1 MHSNDEHRPT
11 PGRPSPDST
20 EQKVEVDRLRL
31 LGANEGKD
39 ELESYPKSG
48 FGKLS
53 WAVTCALLLALAA
66 GGVLW
71 SGEEGAKQI
80 VLAGTEPQSAQLP
93 TEPSTLTEEDPTES
107 DPTYASHVTVPQ
119 EEPAVAPKPSP
130 VPVKAAA
137 EVNDLKLLPP
147 KRVARPAVAK
157 TKPANPKNVKAVH
170 RTKPSAKTS
179 TRRKSEAVRTV
190 AVPVA
195 APDKDVALLSAL
207 MEHSKATA
215 QPRPSA
221 LALNLKQCRALKKA
235 AEAKRCIAR
244 LCSGSAKGKSECRA

>member
-1 MHSNDEHRPT
+1 LHSNDEHRPT

-20 EQKVEVDRLRL
+20 EQKIEVDRLRL
-31 LGANEGKD
+31 LGANGDKD
-39 ELESYPKSG
+39 DLDSYPKSG

-80 VLAGTEPQSAQLP
+80 VLAGTEPPPAELP
-93 TEPSTLTEEDPTES
+93 TLAEEDPTET
-107 DPTYASHVTVPQ
+107 DPTYGSHVTVLQ
-119 EEPAVAPKPSP
+119 DEPAAELKPAPVEAKAPSE
-130 VPVKAAA
+130 AR
-137 EVNDLKLLPP
+137 NLKLLTP
-147 KRVARPAVAK
+147 KRVVKPAAARSKPTNPKAVKAVQR
-157 TKPANPKNVKAVH
+157 TKPA
-170 RTKPSAKTS
+170 AKSS

-190 AVPVA
+190 AAPVP

-207 MEHSKATA
+207 MEHSKATT
-215 QPRPSA
+215 QPKPSA

-235 AEAKRCIAR
+235 AEAKRCIAK
-244 LCSGSAKGKSECRA
+244 LCTGSAKGKSECRS

>member
-11 PGRPSPDST
+11 PGRPSPDSP

-31 LGANEGKD
+31 LGANEDKD
-39 ELESYPKSG
+39 DLDSYPKSG

-80 VLAGTEPQSAQLP
+80 VLAGTEPPPAELP
-93 TEPSTLTEEDPTES
+93 TLAEEDPTEA
-107 DPTYASHVTVPQ
+107 DPTYGSNVIVLQ
-119 EEPAVAPKPSP
+119 EEPAVELKPAP
-130 VPVKAAA
+130 VEVKAPVAA
-137 EVNDLKLLPP
+137 RELKLLPQKP
-147 KRVARPAVAK
+147 AVKPAVAK
-157 TKPANPKNVKAVH
+157 NKPATLKTVKTVQ
-170 RTKPSAKTS
+170 RTKPSAKSS

-190 AVPVA
+190 AAPVP

-215 QPRPSA
+215 QPKPSA
-221 LALNLKQCRALKKA
+221 LALSLKQCRALKKA
-235 AEAKRCIAR
+235 TEARRCIAK
-244 LCSGSAKGKSECRA
+244 LCSGSAKGKSECRS